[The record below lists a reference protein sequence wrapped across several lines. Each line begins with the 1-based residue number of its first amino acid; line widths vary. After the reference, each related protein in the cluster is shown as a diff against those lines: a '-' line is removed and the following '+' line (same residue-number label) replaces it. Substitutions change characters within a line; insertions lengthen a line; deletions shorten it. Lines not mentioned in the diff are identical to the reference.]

1 MSDISRVV
9 VYSYI
14 VRIQCCILHILLFV
28 SSDDPLSREPTI
40 LELLHKVASR
50 AMDKWDMVALELG
63 IEQQRLNTIN
73 HPKPVRCYN
82 EVFCL
87 WQNKGKPPF
96 TWATIINALKSPI
109 VEENKLAKDI
119 EEWLQKECTKH

>member
-1 MSDISRVV
+1 M
-9 VYSYI
+9 
-14 VRIQCCILHILLFV
+14 QLHCMYTVLYT

-40 LELLHKVASR
+40 LELLHKVARR

-63 IEQQRLNTIN
+63 IEQHQLNTIN
-73 HPKPVRCYN
+73 HPNPVRCYN
-82 EVFCL
+82 EVFSL

-119 EEWLQKECTKH
+119 EEWLQKECTKQ